1 MCTTFKT
8 HSLYRSFELE
18 TLSSSSCFQDMH
30 EILRLI
36 NDIPVNCLVT
46 TLVSIKEY
54 IKETLQF
61 DMMHTL
67 KMTISQV
74 FVNFPI

>member
-1 MCTTFKT
+1 MCTKFKT
-8 HSLYRSFELE
+8 HSLYRSFEN
-18 TLSSSSCFQDMH
+18 TLAVLFFQDMH

-61 DMMHTL
+61 DMTHTL